1 MQRRGACLATNFD
14 GKMPPKNKCEKM
26 VYAGNDW
33 MFPALSRS
41 LGQWLPR
48 AVMNL
53 CPQTEKNIY
62 KAVQPTLLTV
72 CLYAN
77 ATGP

>member
-1 MQRRGACLATNFD
+1 
-14 GKMPPKNKCEKM
+14 
-26 VYAGNDW
+26 

-53 CPQTEKNIY
+53 CPELKKKIIY

-77 ATGP
+77 AAEM